1 MQARPRWWARVG
13 VWNLLAAVEVV
24 MKCGLQSCLSRKQ
37 ALMLTAPLG
46 VGANPPPTGV
56 AGWGDIDAG
65 HKQGDRAAGGRGRQ
79 TQAIRIDSIQAARS
93 SHFPFLAQIPV

>member
-46 VGANPPPTGV
+46 VGANPHPPPGLQGGETLMLGTSKGTGQLV
-56 AGWGDIDAG
+56 GEE
-65 HKQGDRAAGGRGRQ
+65 GRPRPSVS
-79 TQAIRIDSIQAARS
+79 TRFKLLEVLIF
-93 SHFPFLAQIPV
+93 HF